1 MRLCHRITELGRLA
15 AVPLTLTV
23 FMGGLVGGLALAR
36 AERSGDVSRAAAM
49 APPSARAVVAAIHT
63 PTPAPARRPASAED
77 AWPARLEAPALDRT
91 PPKRFV
97 PERIAQEIRVGRG
110 DTLLDLLQRSG
121 LEYPEA
127 IAAVASLNDIFDPR
141 GLRVGQTLALK
152 TEPASD
158 GAQRLISL
166 NLNLDFTRDL
176 ELERGT
182 NGGFAAAEV
191 PRALRTEVEVA
202 SARVTDSLY
211 NAARAQDVPD
221 AALLKI
227 IKLFSY
233 DIDFQRDIRSGD
245 GIDVVYERVSTA
257 DGRERR
263 TGNLLHAA
271 IRSGDAVFTAYRF
284 KDANGDVAYFDVNGK
299 SLKKWL
305 MRTPIDGARLSSGFG
320 KRRHPILGYTKM
332 HKGTDFAAPS
342 GTPIYAAGDGTVDMI
357 GRRGGYGNY
366 IRLRHSSEFSTAYAH
381 MKGFKKGLKRGARVK
396 QGQVIGYVGTT
407 GRSTGPH
414 LHYEVLKS
422 GVQINPMS
430 LKPQTLARLTGD
442 DLRRFKAEVARIEAL
457 KEDRRAP
464 RQYAQV
470 P

>member
-1 MRLCHRITELGRLA
+1 MSFRHRITELGRLV

-36 AERSGDVSRAAAM
+36 TETSGDVSRPAAT
-49 APPSARAVVAAIHT
+49 APPSRAVVAAVHI
-63 PTPAPARRPASAED
+63 PIPAPARRQALAQD
-77 AWPARLEAPALDRT
+77 AWPARLAAPALDRT
-91 PPKRFV
+91 PPAPFV
-97 PERIAQEIRVGRG
+97 PKRVAQEVRVGRG
-110 DTLLDLLQRSG
+110 DTLIDLLQRSG

-127 IAAVASLNDIFDPR
+127 IAAVASLNDVFDPR
-141 GLRVGQTLALK
+141 GLRVGQTLVLE
-152 TEPASD
+152 TEPTQG
-158 GAQRLISL
+158 GAQRLMSL

-182 NGGFAAAEV
+182 NGAFAAAEV

-202 SARVTDSLY
+202 SASVTDSLY

-233 DIDFQRDIRSGD
+233 DIDFQRDIQPGD

-271 IRSGDAVFTAYRF
+271 IRSGGGVFTAYRF
-284 KDANGDVAYFDVNGK
+284 KDANGNIAYFDANGK

-305 MRTPIDGARLSSGFG
+305 MRTPINGARLSSGFG

-342 GTPIYAAGDGTVDMI
+342 GTPIYAAGDGVVDMI

-366 IRLRHSSEFSTAYAH
+366 VRLRHSSEFSTAYAH
-381 MKGFKKGLKRGARVK
+381 MKGFKKGLKRGARVR

-457 KEDRRAP
+457 KDRRVP
-464 RQYAQV
+464 KQYAQV